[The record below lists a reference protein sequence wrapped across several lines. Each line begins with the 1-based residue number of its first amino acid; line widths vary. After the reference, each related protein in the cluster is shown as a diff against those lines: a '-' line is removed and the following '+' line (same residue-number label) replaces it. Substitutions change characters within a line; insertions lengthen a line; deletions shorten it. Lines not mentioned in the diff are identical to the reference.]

1 MRISLEW
8 LKDYLPT
15 PVDPSAA
22 ADALTH
28 GGFPV
33 ENIETHGSD
42 TVLDVEVTSNRGD
55 CLSHV
60 GVGRELSA
68 LTATDFREPPAD
80 GAVSN
85 ASAAP
90 ASPPT
95 SVQIEAPDLCPHYT
109 ARVIRNVKVGP
120 SPAWIARRLEAVG
133 LRPINNIVD
142 VTNYVLFELG
152 QPLHAFDFDRLEG
165 RRVVVRRA
173 RGGEKIVSI
182 DGRERELS
190 PDMLVIAD

>member
-33 ENIETHGSD
+33 ENIESHGSD

-68 LTATDFREPPAD
+68 LTAVEFLEPPAH
-80 GAVSN
+80 GAGSDQ
-85 ASAAP
+85 SPAP

-95 SVQIEAPDLCPHYT
+95 SVQIEATDLCPNYT
-109 ARVIRNVKVGP
+109 ARIIRNVK
-120 SPAWIARRLEAVG
+120 
-133 LRPINNIVD
+133 
-142 VTNYVLFELG
+142 
-152 QPLHAFDFDRLEG
+152 
-165 RRVVVRRA
+165 
-173 RGGEKIVSI
+173 
-182 DGRERELS
+182 
-190 PDMLVIAD
+190 